1 MQTRAYRE
9 DAPPASASFP
19 KRLEQTLSIASHGA
33 TVPLT
38 GDQRARAQAEGLL
51 RSHQVTP
58 GGSDS
63 LLDHDTSTTCR
74 AAAGRASAAT
84 WDAHWT
90 HEALVTAGDGASR
103 TRPGALP
110 LPNCTWSPGTD
121 SGACPFPGD
130 RKPRQP
136 SVRGQNQSP
145 QNPPWDGGWVWRGG
159 RGETGSLAACTARL
173 GPQRRPGHNKDEPA
187 ASSVSSQGG
196 LWSVAPVKEE
206 VPEATLTASIRMP
219 GVTRSLLK

>member
-1 MQTRAYRE
+1 M
-9 DAPPASASFP
+9 
-19 KRLEQTLSIASHGA
+19 
-33 TVPLT
+33 PLT
-38 GDQRARAQAEGLL
+38 EDQRARAQQKGCSGVS
-51 RSHQVTP
+51 RSHQAALTP
-58 GGSDS
+58 SWTMTQAQPAE
-63 LLDHDTSTTCR
+63 LR
-74 AAAGRASAAT
+74 QAG
-84 WDAHWT
+84 HQQ
-90 HEALVTAGDGASR
+90 
-103 TRPGALP
+103 RPGTPTGPMRRSSLP
-110 LPNCTWSPGTD
+110 AMEPPGQGPVPCPCPNCTWSPGTD